1 MRTTIDLNDDL
12 LKEVMKKSGAKT
24 KKSAIVTAMEDYLK
38 LKSREELKNLVGSYD
53 EFGLDHKDLKKM
65 RNER

>member
-12 LKEVMKKSGAKT
+12 LKEVMKKSGAKS
-24 KKSAIVTAMEDYLK
+24 KKSAIVTAMKDYLK
-38 LKSREELKNLVGSYD
+38 LKRREELKNLVGSYD
-53 EFGLDHKDLKKM
+53 EFGLDQKNLKKM

>member
-12 LKEVMKKSGAKT
+12 LKEVMRKSGAKS
-24 KKSAIVTAMEDYLK
+24 KKSAIVTAMKDYLK
-38 LKSREELKNLVGSYD
+38 LKRREELKNLVGRYD
-53 EFGLDHKDLKKM
+53 EFRLDHKDLKKM